1 MNGSPPGNMPGWIEH
16 VLAPGV
22 RAISTLRG
30 GNADDYGWASG
41 ASARAG
47 LVGALG
53 HSVTPIWMEQV
64 HGADCVDLD
73 AIGLSTHPVAD
84 AAVTR
89 IAGRAAAVLT
99 ADCLPL
105 LLSSRDGSTVAAVH
119 AGWRGLAAGVIAATV
134 DRMGVDPATLVG
146 AFGPAVGPDAYEVGP
161 EVREIFLRQDSASAQ
176 AFRPGRADR
185 WHANLYQLAQQQL
198 TRLGVVPPSQ
208 PDWCTQSAPCFH
220 SWRRDGQSAGR
231 MAHLVWRVLPSR
243 TTSPQD

>member
-1 MNGSPPGNMPGWIEH
+1 MNESPPENRPGWIEH
-16 VLAPGV
+16 VLVPGV

-30 GNADDYGWASG
+30 GTADDYGWASG

-53 HSVTPIWMEQV
+53 HSVTPIWMQQV

-73 AIGLSTHPVAD
+73 AIGPWTHPVAD

-105 LLSSRDGSTVAAVH
+105 LLASRDGTTVAAIH

-134 DRMGVDPATLVG
+134 HRMGVDPATLVG

-161 EVREIFLRQDSASAQ
+161 EVREIFLRRDSSAAL
-176 AFRPGRADR
+176 AFRSGCGDR
-185 WHANLYQLAQQQL
+185 WYANLYQLAQQQL
-198 TRLGVVPPSQ
+198 TQLGVVPPSQ
-208 PDWCTQSAPCFH
+208 PAWCTQSEPRFH
-220 SWRRDGQSAGR
+220 SWRRDGESAGR
-231 MAHLVWRVLPSR
+231 MAHLVWRDR
-243 TTSPQD
+243 GC